1 MNTLTV
7 DPTKV
12 YSRNFL
18 NEGTQS
24 TSDLSSVLP
33 SVFSQY
39 GGYTGAA
46 RPGGYAGGMTEDDL
60 TRYLSTISGGQ
71 FGQANAGLTDI
82 AAQQTAAANSAL
94 RAGNLADA
102 QKYAQQALDLRK
114 QSNPELYAGLSQ
126 YQTAA
131 GNQVTSDLARLQ
143 QAQTGQLSA
152 EDARNAQQAAR
163 EAYAARGLV
172 MGKGAIGAEIMNRD
186 ALSRQRQNEAR
197 TNLSTSMGQ
206 LYQGIGAQTANVFDP
221 TAATLGQQYG
231 MQSGNVGM
239 NTNLSNQA
247 GALTSGGMSN
257 QYIQGMINPY
267 NPYATDVYN
276 TNVNAANAGSISAA
290 TNAANLK
297 MAEMGVGSAN
307 NTANTN
313 MALGLLGGLYNY
325 GKGAGWFNPS
335 TPSTGTGKP

>member
-1 MNTLTV
+1 
-7 DPTKV
+7 
-12 YSRNFL
+12 
-18 NEGTQS
+18 
-24 TSDLSSVLP
+24 
-33 SVFSQY
+33 
-39 GGYTGAA
+39 
-46 RPGGYAGGMTEDDL
+46 
-60 TRYLSTISGGQ
+60 
-71 FGQANAGLTDI
+71 
-82 AAQQTAAANSAL
+82 
-94 RAGNLADA
+94 
-102 QKYAQQALDLRK
+102 
-114 QSNPELYAGLSQ
+114 
-126 YQTAA
+126 
-131 GNQVTSDLARLQ
+131 
-143 QAQTGQLSA
+143 
-152 EDARNAQQAAR
+152 
-163 EAYAARGLV
+163 

-313 MALGLLGGLYNY
+313 MALGFLGGLYNY